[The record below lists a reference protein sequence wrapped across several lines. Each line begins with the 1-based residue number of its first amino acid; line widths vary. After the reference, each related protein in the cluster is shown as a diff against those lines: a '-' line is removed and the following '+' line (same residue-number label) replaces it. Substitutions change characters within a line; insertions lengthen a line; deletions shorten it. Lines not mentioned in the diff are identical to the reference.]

1 MTVFAPIPR
10 GELRTIARQAVS
22 GERRQYTVEP
32 AGPSKRWVRIESS
45 RGHMERRKRP
55 DIDTVREVLQEENER
70 VSEEPAP
77 PEEEQEEQPEESGRE
92 DDS

>member
-1 MTVFAPIPR
+1 
-10 GELRTIARQAVS
+10 
-22 GERRQYTVEP
+22 
-32 AGPSKRWVRIESS
+32 
-45 RGHMERRKRP
+45 MERRKRP

-77 PEEEQEEQPEESGRE
+77 PQEQEEQPEESGRE